1 MKLLLLLCGPAVM
14 ILIGLQGVGSV
25 PVTFVLFYSWL
36 LLVPLVDMLLRKEKK
51 LSQAMRD
58 CGLVFRRKNMYSG
71 MSTGIFFFLAILCGR
86 LFLSLACFP
95 SGEAAKPA
103 DRVEFFRRSSHMA
116 HFDSFIGE
124 SLSGRAVLERVHIS

>member
-1 MKLLLLLCGPAVM
+1 MGGAGMKLLLLLCGPAVM

-71 MSTGIFFFLAILCGR
+71 MSTGIFFFWLFFWEVISFTRMFSIGR
-86 LFLSLACFP
+86 SCKAC
-95 SGEAAKPA
+95 
-103 DRVEFFRRSSHMA
+103 
-116 HFDSFIGE
+116 
-124 SLSGRAVLERVHIS
+124 